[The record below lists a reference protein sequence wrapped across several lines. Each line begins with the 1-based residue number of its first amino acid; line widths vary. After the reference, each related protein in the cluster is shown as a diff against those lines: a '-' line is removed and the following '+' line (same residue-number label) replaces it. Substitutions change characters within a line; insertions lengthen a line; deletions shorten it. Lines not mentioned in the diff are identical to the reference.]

1 MVSEELGDIQA
12 QGTINARAERVCDA
26 KRERYPMHM
35 LGRVCDAKNERNP
48 MPMLLL
54 CHYCEEKMSN
64 RVRAIDVDLVDE
76 LYGWNK
82 ERLM

>member
-1 MVSEELGDIQA
+1 
-12 QGTINARAERVCDA
+12 
-26 KRERYPMHM
+26 
-35 LGRVCDAKNERNP
+35 

-54 CHYCEEKMSN
+54 CHHCEEKTSN

-82 ERLM
+82 ERLV